1 MMRRTSR
8 SIVKA
13 PAAPVPMRVPALAA
27 PVPMRVPA
35 LAAPVPALAAKSSM
49 GSLVKDGFAW
59 GLGNG
64 MAHALV
70 GSIVRP
76 AAASAASAMPV
87 AAAQGS
93 PEYVQCMKD
102 FEDQAAC
109 KHLLPKDK

>member
-1 MMRRTSR
+1 MRRTSR

-35 LAAPVPALAAKSSM
+35 LASPVPAPAAKSSM

-76 AAASAASAMPV
+76 SAAVPV

>member
-1 MMRRTSR
+1 MRRTYR

-13 PAAPVPMRVPALAA
+13 VPAPVPMRVPALAA

-35 LAAPVPALAAKSSM
+35 APALATTSM

-64 MAHALV
+64 MAHTLV

-76 AAASAASAMPV
+76 APAV
-87 AAAQGS
+87 ATAVPQVS
-93 PEYVQCMKD
+93 SEYVQCRKD

-109 KHLLPKDK
+109 KHLLPKEKEGAA

>member
-13 PAAPVPMRVPALAA
+13 LASPVPMRVPALAA

-35 LAAPVPALAAKSSM
+35 PAPASPVPAPAAKSST

-70 GSIVRP
+70 SSIVRP
-76 AAASAASAMPV
+76 SAASAAPV

-93 PEYVQCMKD
+93 PEYVQCRKD

-109 KHLLPKDK
+109 KHLLPKEK

>member
-13 PAAPVPMRVPALAA
+13 PAAPVPMRVLA

-35 LAAPVPALAAKSSM
+35 LASPVPVPAAKSSM

-70 GSIVRP
+70 SSIVRP
-76 AAASAASAMPV
+76 AV
-87 AAAQGS
+87 AAQGS

-109 KHLLPKDK
+109 KPKDK

>member
-13 PAAPVPMRVPALAA
+13 SAAPVPMRVPA
-27 PVPMRVPA
+27 PA
-35 LAAPVPALAAKSSM
+35 LASPVPAPAAKSSM

-76 AAASAASAMPV
+76 SAASAVPV

-109 KHLLPKDK
+109 KHLLPKEK